1 MSIKGDI
8 LRSMGINNFCVDE
21 FTEEVQ
27 FTNPALTDEQKTTLE
42 SRYASEKH
50 TVRLRGIRNSKL
62 QQSDWTQGADV
73 PDSIKTPWA
82 EYRAKLRNL
91 PATTSD
97 HSNVTWP
104 TPPST

>member
-27 FTNPALTDEQKTTLE
+27 FTDPALTDEQKTTLE

-50 TVRLRGIRNSKL
+50 TIKLRSIRNSKL
-62 QQSDWTQGADV
+62 QSSDWTQGADV
-73 PDSIKTPWA
+73 PVGIQTAWA
-82 EYRAKLRNL
+82 AYRAKLRDL